1 MAFNNCRG
9 LTRVGLSESDSTSFV
24 LFGNSGT
31 QLLSLWT
38 VFWTIANERA
48 RVCLSLALLSIRF
61 RLGFATIF
69 LFLPSSCSCWAYWH
83 QIRKTSQASKKP
95 NCPQHPWQRA
105 NPSHPASLVKS
116 VPTHDWR
123 PDMKLK
129 SLFSSDI
136 FLMSSIKELNSFTYS
151 LTVPVCFNFLSES
164 LATHAVLQ
172 GRN

>member
-38 VFWTIANERA
+38 VFCPMGTIANERA

-69 LFLPSSCSCWAYWH
+69 LFLLFLPSSCSCWAYWH

-116 VPTHDWR
+116 VPTHDTIG
-123 PDMKLK
+123 D
-129 SLFSSDI
+129 
-136 FLMSSIKELNSFTYS
+136 
-151 LTVPVCFNFLSES
+151 LT
-164 LATHAVLQ
+164 
-172 GRN
+172 